1 MQSIKL
7 VNGISYLYGRST
19 TVCVIGAGVSGLH
32 AAGLLASAGF
42 QVTIL
47 EARDRIG
54 GRLQQNAELGASVD
68 LGASWIHGTKG
79 NPLVTL
85 AEKAGS
91 ITTACGAVNSICTSD
106 GDWLPR
112 NIARAYYQ
120 EVWEILDLAIEKSQ
134 NEHSTLSDDAKMMDF
149 FRQELSRRYPRANH
163 TEIHAMLLRQ
173 IAEMWGAFMGSDCE
187 RQSLKNLWLDS
198 GLEGDNLFVASTY
211 QAILVNLRSA
221 VDMKATI
228 RLQCEVTRVTNNKSA
243 GVDVVATDGF
253 RGNFDNVIVT
263 APLGWLKRNL
273 HVFSPP
279 LSHGISNAIQA
290 LGYGNLEKVFIKF
303 PKPFWNDED
312 MRPDCDQGLSDGQ
325 ERNLLFPVESLFLSP
340 DYASDT
346 NPAKWRLEIISFSS
360 LPEPF
365 SQPIIMFFV
374 YGQWGGHI
382 TGLVRGLTRD
392 SKEYYRVLDET
403 FRPYYSKLP
412 RYKSDSPDCT
422 PVEFLSTDWQN
433 DKFAGYGSF
442 TNLPV
447 GSGNAVE
454 HFEALRNGMGEERG
468 IWFAGEHTSM
478 PGGLGTV
485 HGAYWSGAEVAKR
498 VASRY
503 DITLDGDGLS

>member
-1 MQSIKL
+1 MQSVKL
-7 VNGISYLYGRST
+7 PNFISYLYGRSR

-32 AAGLLASAGF
+32 AAGLLAGAGF

-54 GRLQQNAELGASVD
+54 GRLQQTAELGALVD
-68 LGASWIHGTKG
+68 LGASWIHGTEG
-79 NPLVTL
+79 NPLVAL

-91 ITTACGAVNSICTSD
+91 TTTACGAVYSICTSN
-106 GDWLPR
+106 GSWLPR
-112 NIARAYYQ
+112 DTARAYYQ

-134 NEHSTLSDDAKMMDF
+134 KEHSTLSDDVRMMDF
-149 FRQELSRRYPRANH
+149 FRQEVSRRYSGAKNIENH
-163 TEIHAMLLRQ
+163 EILLRQ
-173 IAEMWGAFMGSDCE
+173 IAEMWGAFMGNDCE

-211 QAILVNLRSA
+211 QAMLANLRSA
-221 VDMKATI
+221 VGMKTTI

-243 GVDVVATDGF
+243 GVDIVAADGF
-253 RGNFDNVIVT
+253 RGHFDNVIVT
-263 APLGWLKRNL
+263 APLGWLKRNM

-279 LSHGISNAIQA
+279 LPNSISNAVQS

-312 MRPDCDQGLSDGQ
+312 TRPDCDQGLNDSQGKV
-325 ERNLLFPVESLFLSP
+325 LSFPVESLFLSP

-346 NPAKWRLEIISFSS
+346 NPAKWRLEIISFSG

-374 YGQWGGHI
+374 YGQWGRHI
-382 TGLVRGLTRD
+382 TGLVRGLARN
-392 SKEYYRVLDET
+392 SKEYYRILDEN

-412 RYKSDSPDCT
+412 RYTPDSPDCA
-422 PVEFLSTDWQN
+422 PLEFLSTDWQN
-433 DKFAGYGSF
+433 DRFAGYGSY
-442 TNLPV
+442 TSLPV

-454 HFEALRNGMGEERG
+454 HFEALRSGMGKERG
-468 IWFAGEHTSM
+468 IWFAGEHTST
-478 PGGLGTV
+478 PNGLGTI
-485 HGAYWSGAEVAKR
+485 HGAYWSGEEVAKR

-503 DITLDGDGLS
+503 DIALDVDGLS